1 MAIKKDVSRERAIF
15 CAKNAD
21 NKKASDIIIL
31 NVQKL
36 LNITDYFV
44 ICTADNP
51 KHVEAII
58 VDIEKEMKS
67 KGSRIVG
74 IEGMDMKTWALIDL
88 GDVVVHVMQKQI
100 REYYQIEELWA
111 DAKKVNWKLAAR
123 RKTS

>member
-1 MAIKKDVSRERAIF
+1 MAAKKDVSRERAIF

-21 NKKASDIIIL
+21 SKKASDIIIL

-36 LNITDYFV
+36 LGITDYFV

-58 VDIEKEMKS
+58 FDIEKEMKS

-88 GDVVVHVMQKQI
+88 GDVVVHVMQKPI